1 MHAHVTFAA
10 HSVSQLQPLLFSS
23 QYQPLGQMPL
33 PQWLHVPSAQAA
45 SVLSTVVLCAGS
57 ALDSASS

>member
-1 MHAHVTFAA
+1 MQPQVGFPA

-33 PQWLHVPSAQAA
+33 PQWLHVPSAHAA
-45 SVLSTVVLCAGS
+45 SVLSTVVLCTGS
-57 ALDSASS
+57 VFDSSS